1 MAENPRYNRKM
12 IAAKLKLLE
21 RFKKEKA
28 ARVVSQ
34 ERLRLPPGQTW
45 TPGFPVLDL
54 GVHPVFDPKTWRLRV
69 FGEVENPVSWS
80 WGEFQKLP
88 RTRLVADF
96 HCVTTWSRKDLRWG
110 GVSMAELIKAVRP
123 KETAHFVIQH
133 CAEGYTTNSSIF
145 EASHHDALLA
155 DELDG
160 KPLTVEHGGPVRML
174 IPTLYAW
181 KSGKFLRA
189 LEFSVRDKP
198 GYWEVRGY
206 HNNADPWKEE
216 RNGEP
221 PADDG
226 FADAAEES

>member
-1 MAENPRYNRKM
+1 MSERPKYNQKM
-12 IAAKLKLLE
+12 IAAKMKQLE

-28 ARVVSQ
+28 ARDVAQ
-34 ERLRLPPGQTW
+34 ERGRLPPGHTW

-54 GVHPVFDPKTWRLRV
+54 GVHPPFDPNTWSFRV
-69 FGEVENPVSWS
+69 YGEVENPMSFNWA
-80 WGEFQKLP
+80 EFQKLP
-88 RTRLVADF
+88 RSRQISDF
-96 HCVTTWSRKDLRWG
+96 HCVTTWSKMDVRWG
-110 GVSMAELIKAVRP
+110 GVRMADLIALVRP
-123 KETAHFVIQH
+123 KDTAHFVIQH
-133 CAEGYTTNSSIF
+133 SADEYTTNTSIF
-145 EASHHDALLA
+145 EAAHADALLA
-155 DELDG
+155 DELNG
-160 KPLTVEHGGPVRML
+160 LPLPLEHGGPMRMM

-181 KSGKFLRA
+181 KSAKFLRA
-189 LEFSVRDKP
+189 LEFAPRDKP

>member
-1 MAENPRYNRKM
+1 MADAPKYNEKM

-21 RFKKEKA
+21 RFKKEKRERA
-28 ARVVSQ
+28 VSQ
-34 ERLRLPPGQTW
+34 EHLRLPPGQNW
-45 TPGFPVLDL
+45 TEGFPVLDL
-54 GVHPVFDPKTWRLRV
+54 GVHPEFDPKTWDLRI
-69 FGEVENPVSWS
+69 FGEVENPVTLKWDD
-80 WGEFQKLP
+80 FQELP
-88 RTRLVADF
+88 HADQLTDF
-96 HCVTTWSRKDLRWG
+96 HCVTTWSKKDVRWR
-110 GVSMAELIKAVRP
+110 GVKMTELLKLVRP

-133 CAEGYTTNSSIF
+133 SGDGYTTNTSIF
-145 EASHHDALLA
+145 EASQEDAMLV
-155 DELDG
+155 DGLDG
-160 KPLTVEHGGPVRML
+160 EPLPVKHGGPVRIL

-198 GYWEVRGY
+198 GYWELRGY

-226 FADAAEES
+226 FASAAAE